1 MRPYSNSNQ
10 NSGRPSGNGNGN
22 RQSSGN
28 KPGYDRPS
36 GYSNRENRGGRS
48 ENRSDREHRGSGNSG
63 NSSSRSHGFRPD
75 RNNSYRDR
83 NQSESR
89 GNAYRPVDR
98 DRNSSAP
105 RGPRSSWVE
114 VTGKGTE
121 EAIQEA
127 LRRYNVSRNDLNIEV
142 LEEGSKGFLGIGSKP
157 AKVKVALK
165 SNAVMP
171 FAESVLA
178 RLLGAMGLPDKVKSQ
193 KDSDGNPVLNILG
206 PSSGTLIGRHGH
218 TLESLQYLVSKVVQ
232 RVTGDDHVIIVV
244 DVENYLERQKEK
256 LKELAQNLAQKAR
269 ETGSE
274 IPMRP
279 MSSKDRRVVHLTL
292 KEDEHVTTESRGEGL
307 RRRVVI
313 IPKVKAVVAAPSG
326 SSDASAQMEGPS
338 DNGNSS
344 EAPLPYSPESI
355 ATVSEDAQ
363 PEVSMNVAPPPVVH
377 DEEEDTFGNR

>member
-10 NSGRPSGNGNGN
+10 SSGRPSGNGNGN

-36 GYSNRENRGGRS
+36 GYSNRENRAPRGDSRP
-48 ENRSDREHRGSGNSG
+48 DREHRPSGNGG

-75 RNNSYRDR
+75 RGNSFR
-83 NQSESR
+83 
-89 GNAYRPVDR
+89 DR
-98 DRNSSAP
+98 DRDQSYNRSQSYRPAEKGQSAP

-121 EAIQEA
+121 EAILEA
-127 LRRYNVSRNDLNIEV
+127 LRRYNVNRNDLNIEV
-142 LEEGSKGFLGIGSKP
+142 IEPGSKGFLGIGSKP

-165 SNAVMP
+165 SNAIMP
-171 FAESVLA
+171 FAEGVLA

-292 KEDEHVTTESRGEGL
+292 KEDEHVITESRGEGL

-313 IPKVKAVVAAPSG
+313 VPKVKAATAAPSG
-326 SSDASAQMEGPS
+326 SEGVSAPGESALAEETSD
-338 DNGNSS
+338 
-344 EAPLPYSPESI
+344 EAPLPYSHESMGTT
-355 ATVSEDAQ
+355 AKEEA
-363 PEVSMNVAPPPVVH
+363 PEVSMNVAPPPVN